1 LTENGTDRIV
11 LASDGVANVGLTDPD
26 SILEEISRDAA
37 AGIELV
43 SVGVGMGNYNDT
55 LLERL
60 ADQGDGFY
68 AYVNTADEAHR
79 LFSEQ
84 LTGTLETV
92 ALDARAQV
100 VFDPRAVRSYRLI
113 GYENRSIPDGQF
125 RNDGVPAGAIGA
137 GHAVTALYALRLD
150 GELARGDSHVA
161 DVRLRWTDP
170 TSQQATEMSR
180 KVTAADLASS
190 FEATRP
196 EFRLDAI
203 VSATAQLLHGTEL
216 GTPLDLRDVAEFADR
231 QAERLPATD
240 EVRSFLD
247 LLRDVSRLRS

>member
-1 LTENGTDRIV
+1 
-11 LASDGVANVGLTDPD
+11 
-26 SILEEISRDAA
+26 
-37 AGIELV
+37 
-43 SVGVGMGNYNDT
+43 MGNYNDA

-60 ADQGDGFY
+60 ADKGDGFY

-125 RNDGVPAGAIGA
+125 QNDDVPAGAIGA
-137 GHAVTALYALRLD
+137 GHAVTALYALRLEAD
-150 GELARGDSHVA
+150 RGRSDIHLA
-161 DVRLRWTDP
+161 DVRVRWTDP
-170 TSQQATEMSR
+170 ERREAAEVSR
-180 KVTAADLASS
+180 EVRTADIAGS

-216 GTPLDLRDVAEFADR
+216 GTRLDLRDVAELADR
-231 QAERLPATD
+231 EAERLPATD
-240 EVRSFLD
+240 QVRSFLD
-247 LLRDVSRLRS
+247 LLRDVSRLRD